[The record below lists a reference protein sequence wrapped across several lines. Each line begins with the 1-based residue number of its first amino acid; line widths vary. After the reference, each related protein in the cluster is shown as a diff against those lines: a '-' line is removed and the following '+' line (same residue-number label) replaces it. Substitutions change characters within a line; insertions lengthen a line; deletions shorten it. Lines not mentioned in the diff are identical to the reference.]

1 MDFARTIGKS
11 EQRTWK
17 RTRQPFVTTRD
28 NILSEDVSFSEDRR
42 FVNWRKWLADRKKQN
57 RHIETITGRPQVDQL
72 QSSSERFRAFV
83 EMKNLMEHAAIP
95 VPVIADKYRGGP
107 EFWRTPEF
115 LPDHDACHLPK
126 ISLIPTRKDLN
137 LPPDLMH
144 VELPDLIAKERDL
157 TVLKTREE
165 SWKRSEYLKTR
176 KLELAEEIALLLPK
190 KPEMAELVV
199 QGHAFGKKERLLRI
213 PPITIT
219 EPDDEESPEDANQAV
234 VLKIQDQEFI
244 WRRSFFE
251 PMDTDPI
258 SWSLTFTSKID
269 ELVEKE
275 IILENK
281 GTRVIVY
288 HWRDSPTF
296 RSSSLSFERCGNP
309 FFFNKTKGL
318 ILPGQIIKIKVWFRS
333 KIRAVFT
340 EFWRFITEPRLSPSM
355 FVFRFWGCAIDSRS
369 TELTDHR
376 AIDEHLDCRIRDST
390 IRSIVEEII
399 TSVETSE
406 PPEPAYKPLLSQSD
420 LFTSLNPYYYYH
432 PSIVIQLQKM
442 YCDVTNE
449 SSSTWNLSL
458 DTLRNI
464 LLQIKNVNYKCDML
478 SRFNNFCKQSLRP
491 SWTEFNFTCKNKYN
505 AMYSIL
511 CAFVNCFEDESEL
524 VKKNCLIQEKS
535 ATKID
540 QKESTLLS
548 QRSNKSFQE
557 IRTEKSI
564 NQTQT
569 LMQEK
574 RKESYHLNLQLYRE
588 ILFIRIYK
596 ALEEAIERAC
606 ASIDSFNRLN
616 EFKKRK
622 I

>member
-157 TVLKTREE
+157 TVLKTKEE

-199 QGHAFGKKERLLRI
+199 QGHAFGKKEPLLRI

-258 SWSLTFTSKID
+258 TWSLTFTSEID

-275 IILENK
+275 IVLENK

-296 RSSSLSFERCGNP
+296 RSSNLSFERCGSP

-340 EFWRFITEPRLSPSM
+340 ESWRFITEPRLSPSM

-406 PPEPAYKPLLSQSD
+406 PPEPAYKPLFSQSD

-464 LLQIKNVNYKCDML
+464 LLQIKDVNYKCDML

-505 AMYSIL
+505 AMYNIL

-540 QKESTLLS
+540 KKKSTLLS

-557 IRTEKSI
+557 ICTEKSI
-564 NQTQT
+564 DQTQT